1 MSDIKENKERED
13 RITMEVVVDSYGP
26 EEQALGWYYYLEG
39 IIKFPFTAK
48 CVCKRRISPLQLS
61 EKITV
66 TGMAG
71 EEDCLVEMFVTI
83 EWAGRSLG
91 VPLMQLKGVSVDDQT
106 EQAIADWHYWVG
118 RGYRLCG

>member
-13 RITMEVVVDSYGP
+13 RITMEVVVDAYGP

-39 IIKFPFTAK
+39 KIKFPFTAK
-48 CVCKRRISPLQLS
+48 CVRKRRISPLQLS

-71 EEDCLVEMFVTI
+71 EEDCLAEMFVMI